1 MISRV
6 LLTLFLMICSVT
18 DLVKKQIYLKIIFPF
33 MAAGLA
39 LFFINGELSLLEEL
53 GGIFL
58 GVILLLLARVSS
70 EKIGYGDGLMV
81 IVSGIFLGL
90 FMNIRLLMW
99 ALFISALV
107 SAVLLMIKKAG
118 RHTELPFAPFL
129 LISYALMTVFYNG

>member
-81 IVSGIFLGL
+81 IVSGMFLGL

-107 SAVLLMIKKAG
+107 SAVLLMIKKVG